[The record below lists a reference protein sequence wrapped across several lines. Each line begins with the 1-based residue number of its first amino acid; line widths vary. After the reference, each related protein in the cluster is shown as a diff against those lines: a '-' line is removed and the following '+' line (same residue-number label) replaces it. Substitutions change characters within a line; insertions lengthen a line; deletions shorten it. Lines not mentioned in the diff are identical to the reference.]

1 MWKVEGDHPT
11 NKRPDAWFMYEEDA
25 ELYASQIKKFDYV
38 NVKCYEDILNMEIS
52 EIQKDVHNTA
62 VEKGWHDEGQE
73 RTFGDIIALCHSE
86 LSEALEEVRKH
97 GTGNVNVVSYQE
109 NPGKDPKPVGVPI
122 ELADCIIRILDYC
135 GLKGINMQ
143 EALKIKLTFN
153 KGRSHRHGGKH
164 L

>member
-11 NKRPDAWFMYEEDA
+11 SKRPDAWFSAEEDA
-25 ELYASQIKKFDYV
+25 ELYASQIKKFG
-38 NVKCYEDILNMEIS
+38 YENIQVFEEILNMEVAN
-52 EIQKDVHNTA
+52 IQEDVFKTA
-62 VEKGWHDEGQE
+62 DEKGWHDEV

-86 LSEALEEVRKH
+86 LSEALEEFRKH
-97 GTGNVNVVSYQE
+97 GEERVNLVSYE
-109 NPGKDPKPVGVPI
+109 TRGPLSPKPVGVPI

-135 GLKGINMQ
+135 GSKKINMQ

-153 KGRSHRHGGKH
+153 KTRSYRHGGKK